1 MSSNEYESYPF
12 ERFSREYEAERLKK
26 EFKDY
31 LLVKEI
37 AGTLRGMPHGSLV
50 KSELVVDTGVLVEV
64 SKETLRESDETEEHR
79 ETVLIHRTP
88 NNDIEKIEINCTCG
102 RLIVLQFDEEA
113 SDDVPPP
120 IEEEQNADPYD
131 LHSYAS
137 PHDVYEGQIE
147 ADRLEAKRKEE
158 MHPEVLRAKKIFGAE

>member
-1 MSSNEYESYPF
+1 MQDFESYPF
-12 ERFSREYEAERLKK
+12 ERFTREYEAERLKK
-26 EFKDY
+26 DFKDY

-37 AGTLRGMPHGSLV
+37 AGTLVGMPHGSLV

-102 RLIVLQFDEEA
+102 RLIVLQFDEQPEDFSQPA
-113 SDDVPPP
+113 
-120 IEEEQNADPYD
+120 EEEVPYVDPYD
-131 LHSYAS
+131 LHSYAA
-137 PHDVYEGQIE
+137 PKDTYEGQIE
-147 ADRLEAKRKEE
+147 ADRLHTKRQEEA
-158 MHPEVLRAKKIFGAE
+158 HPEVLKAKKIFGAT